1 MKSKAWQNKLGVV
14 ATGLVSVPFVMSA
27 FMKFKGGP
35 EMTEGWKHFGWPEE
49 SQILVGVLEILSVL
63 IYMIPNT
70 TFIGAILL
78 TGYLGGAIATHLR
91 MQEAVPLQV
100 IFGIVIWGA
109 LYLRDE
115 RLRQLLP
122 FRK

>member
-1 MKSKAWQNKLGVV
+1 M
-14 ATGLVSVPFVMSA
+14 
-27 FMKFKGGP
+27 
-35 EMTEGWKHFGWPEE
+35 
-49 SQILVGVLEILSVL
+49 VGILEILSVL

-70 TFIGAILL
+70 TFVGAILL
-78 TGYLGGAIATHLR
+78 TGFLGGAIATHLR

>member
-1 MKSKAWQNKLGVV
+1 MKPKAWQNKLGVI

-27 FMKFKGGP
+27 FMKIKGGP
-35 EMTEGWKHFGWPEE
+35 EMAEGWKHFGWPEG
-49 SQILVGVLEILSVL
+49 SQMMVGVLEILSVL